1 MANKEVIII
10 EKTYEDPNPDIKTG
24 PYLVRTSFY
33 EALIHQQDELKNVG
47 FDWRPNLM
55 KKSMSKYLLANDDVA
70 AMVGQYTK
78 LLANIVDTI
87 QEIKKSINYTVDK
100 NYKHTS

>member
-1 MANKEVIII
+1 
-10 EKTYEDPNPDIKTG
+10 
-24 PYLVRTSFY
+24 
-33 EALIHQQDELKNVG
+33 
-47 FDWRPNLM
+47 M

-78 LLANIVDTI
+78 LLAYIVDTI